1 LDIFEAFD
9 VAHDE
14 FERVLRRV
22 GEDQWTLPTPCTE
35 WNVYEVANHVV
46 GAGQYFMALL
56 NGAAKEE
63 ALKVLLTADLL
74 MPDPVTAFVTQR
86 PMLRASFSAPGALD
100 LVGHHVI
107 ADMTGD
113 QLLRGCVSET
123 TVHTWDIA
131 RATGANENLD
141 PQLVDDVLEIFE
153 VLAPLFVANGF
164 AAASVGVSPGASAQ
178 QRLLALSGRQPCAAG

>member
-35 WNVYEVANHVV
+35 WNVFEVANHVV

-178 QRLLALSGRQPCAAG
+178 QRLLALSGRQP